1 MQWGYEL
8 QKTGRNLGPK
18 WDLSQPYKACHGANQ
33 QTQCHKPFGLLKNVI
48 SHIHVSVLWSTALVA
63 MSHVFFAKKKHYHPS
78 AVLQHCSN
86 WLVVSTYPS
95 EKYIRSSVV
104 SWDDYSIP
112 NCFWKVIEFHGSKP
126 PTSDY

>member
-63 MSHVFFAKKKHYHPS
+63 MSHVFFAKKNTIIQ
-78 AVLQHCSN
+78 VLCYNIVRTGWWFQ
-86 WLVVSTYPS
+86 
-95 EKYIRSSVV
+95 
-104 SWDDYSIP
+104 
-112 NCFWKVIEFHGSKP
+112 
-126 PTSDY
+126 PTPLKNIFVRQ